1 MNPRRT
7 LHGEIQV
14 LLGLC
19 HSKPIKAHKHHLGG
33 GNITQH
39 TILLTEYIELC
50 LFVKFSDLGIGEV
63 SGTHPPASSRLCF
76 QVTKRRRTEE
86 RGLGQQDYTRRII
99 SSPYNWRRLWEEQT
113 RTKTS

>member
-1 MNPRRT
+1 MEEVIEHDLSEN
-7 LHGEIQV
+7 L
-14 LLGLC
+14 
-19 HSKPIKAHKHHLGG
+19 
-33 GNITQH
+33 
-39 TILLTEYIELC
+39 ELC

-99 SSPYNWRRLWEEQT
+99 SSLYNWRRLWEQT
-113 RTKTS
+113 DKNKNLLTKLLLFSFNGAH